1 MIENLSIVYE
11 NDLQYSQ
18 AEELSKRL
26 NLPINLSAKNQLLV
40 ASKGLS
46 LKIGPFTAQQAN
58 FDPGYWQARK
68 NEGKKQG
75 LVRACKPQAGLHII
89 DATAGWGRDAAVLAS
104 FGASVLMLER
114 NPVIAALLEDAL
126 MRRDQVSENA
136 LHLTVLHCDAIH
148 FLNEL
153 KEEEYPDIIYID
165 PMHPVRQK
173 SALVKKDL
181 QVLQQLIGSDYDAN
195 QLLQIARKRVRNKVV
210 VKWPQSLPPLFPANS
225 NIPGKTIRF
234 DVYLP
239 VP

>member
-40 ASKGLS
+40 ASNGLS

-58 FDPGYWQARK
+58 FDLGYWQARK

-75 LVRACKPQAGLHII
+75 LVRVCKPQAGLRII

-136 LHLTVLHCDAIH
+136 LHLTVLHCNAIH

-153 KEEEYPDIIYID
+153 KEEHYPDIIYID

-210 VKWPQSLPPLFPANS
+210 VKWPQTLPPLVPANS

-239 VP
+239 VS